1 MIKKFFKKKPTQN
14 AFWKIGKK
22 IIGVILIVGGLLGL
36 FLPFLQGIAM
46 IAAGI
51 ILIENKRLI
60 DFSKRILKRFKKN
73 KKC

>member
-14 AFWKIGKK
+14 AFWSIGKK